1 MPVTTYR
8 FEVKNNDKL
17 IVDLLESSQQ
27 KYLLIELIDLVQ
39 DINSSVADITAEYN
53 FLLLKKGVHVILLL
67 AVLTGKIHYEKT
79 ETNEITQRLAMFEK
93 RLANR
98 TTDIQKALDGMDE
111 WLYRHHRE
119 WGPMSPKEYDQVSS
133 VRDKA
138 FKVLRDKQ
146 DNATVAMNKIFA
158 E

>member
-1 MPVTTYR
+1 MPVTTYK
-8 FEVKNNDKL
+8 FKVNHNDKL
-17 IVDLLESSQQ
+17 IVGLLESSQSQ

-39 DINSSVADITAEYN
+39 NINSSVADITAEYN
-53 FLLLKKGVHVILLL
+53 FLLKKGFNSILLL

-79 ETNEITQRLAMFEK
+79 ETDEITQRLAMFEK

-98 TTDIQKALDGMDE
+98 TTDIQKALDGLDE
-111 WLYRHHRE
+111 WLCRHHRE

-133 VRDKA
+133 VREKA
-138 FKVLRDKQ
+138 FKILRDKQ
-146 DNATVAMNKIFA
+146 DAARIAMNKIFA

>member
-1 MPVTTYR
+1 MPVTTYK
-8 FEVKNNDKL
+8 FKVKNNDKL
-17 IVDLLESSQQ
+17 IVGLLKSSQSQ
-27 KYLLIELIDLVQ
+27 NLLIELIDLVQ

-53 FLLLKKGVHVILLL
+53 FLLKKGVNNILLL

-79 ETNEITQRLAMFEK
+79 ETDEITERLAMFEK

-98 TTDIQKALDGMDE
+98 TTDIQKALDGLDE

-138 FKVLRDKQ
+138 FNILRDKQ

>member
-17 IVDLLESSQQ
+17 IVGLLKSSQSQ
-27 KYLLIELIDLVQ
+27 NLLIELIDLVQ
-39 DINSSVADITAEYN
+39 NINSSVADITAEYN
-53 FLLLKKGVHVILLL
+53 FLLKKGVNNILLL

-79 ETNEITQRLAMFEK
+79 ETDEITERLAMFEK

-98 TTDIQKALDGMDE
+98 TTDIQKALDGLDE

-138 FKVLRDKQ
+138 LNILRDKQ